1 MTSPAPQ
8 PPANSV
14 PPPAPGLAAPPARWA
29 RSARLVA
36 FLKDDAGVSGAILL
50 AGAGLLVVGSLLPWI
65 RGYTRAI
72 GPIDWNGLSDTG
84 DGLILI
90 VFAAITAAAV
100 RWRRSLGELEPASRW
115 IPLIVAIAAACIWLT
130 VRWKVD
136 YLTYAEIEVGARAQ
150 AGLVVVAIGVL
161 FCVVGGWLFSR
172 ERVTR
177 RGIRR

>member
-1 MTSPAPQ
+1 MTLPAPQ

-14 PPPAPGLAAPPARWA
+14 PPPAPGLAAPPARWT

-65 RGYTRAI
+65 RGYTRTI

-130 VRWKVD
+130 VRWKVG